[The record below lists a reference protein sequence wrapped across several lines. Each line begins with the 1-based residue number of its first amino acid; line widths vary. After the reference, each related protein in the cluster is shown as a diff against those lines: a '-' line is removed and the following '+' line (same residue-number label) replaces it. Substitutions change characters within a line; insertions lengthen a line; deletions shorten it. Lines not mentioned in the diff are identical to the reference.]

1 MATLGTDEITRE
13 LRDALT
19 VRAHRLDLAVESIH
33 SPSPGAMVARTTNG
47 DLLRL
52 DIAVYASEELAR

>member
-19 VRAHRLDLAVESIH
+19 ARAQRLDLAVDSIH
-33 SPSPGAMVARTTNG
+33 PPSPGAMVARTTND

-52 DIAVYASEELAR
+52 DIAVYASEELSR